1 MSTPRSF
8 RLAFTVVAAATLLG
22 TLVSPAV
29 AAPAKWAT
37 PYPGGHLVANAA
49 SPDGSTVFAT
59 GWIGAYDARTF
70 LTIAYDAGTG
80 ERLWAKTY
88 GGGQQDQGAS
98 LAVSPDGSTVYVA
111 GTHTI
116 DEATLDLDWATIAFD
131 TANGDIRWSRTYD
144 APAVDESD
152 DGAAA
157 VATSPNGQ
165 LVYVTGHKTRADG
178 NREFRTVAYVAS
190 TGAAQWTANDRYGV
204 GQSLAVSPDGST
216 LVVSGDYQLAMR
228 RIGTIGYNAQTGDR
242 LWLRVWDGPENI
254 QSLSSD
260 IVMAPDGAHVFVG
273 GIDAG
278 SDGGYHY
285 ALLKYGTDGS
295 LLWARRYQGVPGYS
309 EDFLTS
315 VAITPDGG
323 TVLATGYGS
332 DGSDVADYATVAYDA
347 GSGAKLWTKRLDGG
361 GSDYARSIAADPTG
375 ATVFVTGSSDGSKS
389 GSDFLTVEY
398 DASTGAEI
406 GASRYEP
413 GFEPSDLVLTGNSLV
428 ISGTGSYMGD
438 DSGAGLTAAFAS

>member
-1 MSTPRSF
+1 M
-8 RLAFTVVAAATLLG
+8 
-22 TLVSPAV
+22 
-29 AAPAKWAT
+29 
-37 PYPGGHLVANAA
+37 
-49 SPDGSTVFAT
+49 
-59 GWIGAYDARTF
+59 
-70 LTIAYDAGTG
+70 
-80 ERLWAKTY
+80 WAKTY

-111 GTHTI
+111 GTHTV
-116 DEATLDLDWATIAFD
+116 DEATLDLDWATIAYN
-131 TANGDIRWSRTYD
+131 TENGNIRWSRTYD

-165 LVYVTGHKTRADG
+165 LVYVTGHKTGADG

-216 LVVSGDYQLAMR
+216 LVVTGDYQLAMR

-254 QSLSSD
+254 QALSRD
-260 IVMAPDGAHVFVG
+260 IVMAPDGEHVFVA

-295 LLWARRYQGVPGYS
+295 LSWTRRYQGVPGYS

-347 GSGAKLWTKRLDGG
+347 GSGAKLWTKRFGRRRFGLRPKHRRGSHRRHGVRHGLERRLEERVGLPDGRVRRVDGREDRARHVRARLRSLRPGLDGKLTRNLG
-361 GSDYARSIAADPTG
+361 PPAPTW
-375 ATVFVTGSSDGSKS
+375 ATTR
-389 GSDFLTVEY
+389 EP
-398 DASTGAEI
+398 
-406 GASRYEP
+406 ASRPPSPPSLISIPIQAREP
-413 GFEPSDLVLTGNSLV
+413 RCAT
-428 ISGTGSYMGD
+428 
-438 DSGAGLTAAFAS
+438 